1 MNNDIQNL
9 EAKIIV
15 SEAII
20 DAIKEENTRNRKRL
34 EKQRAEL
41 IMQKKL
47 LEELKYQDGVS
58 VTR

>member
-47 LEELKYQDGVS
+47 LEELKYQNGVS